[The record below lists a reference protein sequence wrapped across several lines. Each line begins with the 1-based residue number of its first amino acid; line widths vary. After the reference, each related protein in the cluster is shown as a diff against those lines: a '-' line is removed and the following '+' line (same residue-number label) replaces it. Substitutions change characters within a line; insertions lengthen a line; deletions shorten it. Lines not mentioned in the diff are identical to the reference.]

1 MSDNFDSQNNEI
13 INSPIENNNTEK
25 KQEKNPKNKGMIIL
39 IVILVIAF
47 LFSFVKDFFTKDS
60 GIKSKSSNSS
70 GYIAELY
77 IEGTIQTENE
87 QYNQQWLLDTID
99 ELKNNSNNL
108 GTILFI
114 NSPGGT
120 VYESDEIYLALM
132 DYKTE
137 KPLWAYLGQTAASGG
152 YYIACSA
159 EKIIAN
165 RNTLT
170 GSIGVIAGQSFDLTE
185 FMSKHGIKMN
195 TITAGKNKNMLNIDQ
210 PLTTEQRAIMQ
221 SVADECYNQ
230 FTQIVAEGR
239 NLPIETVRV
248 LADGRIYT
256 AQQAKNNK
264 LIDDVNEFAKAK
276 EDMKNTLFEG
286 KNINFTEYKYKE
298 DKNFYKYLFD
308 MYSSVKGLNTQ
319 TQFIEKI
326 MAESNQIDYP
336 AFIYLH

>member
-1 MSDNFDSQNNEI
+1 MSDNFDSQDKEV
-13 INSPIENNNTEK
+13 INSPIENNNTEAKPEK
-25 KQEKNPKNKGMIIL
+25 KPKNKGMIVL
-39 IVILVIAF
+39 IVILAVAF
-47 LFSFVKDFFTKDS
+47 LFSFVKDIFLKDS
-60 GIKSKSSNSS
+60 GRKNKSSNSS

-77 IEGTIQTENE
+77 IEGTIQSKNE
-87 QYNQQWLLDTID
+87 QYNQQWLLDTIS
-99 ELKNNSNNL
+99 ELKNDTSNL
-108 GTILFI
+108 GAILFI
-114 NSPGGT
+114 NSPGGS
-120 VYESDEIYLALM
+120 VYESDEVYLALM
-132 DYKTE
+132 DYKNQ
-137 KPLWAYLGQTAASGG
+137 KPLWAYLGPVAASGG

-185 FMSKHGIKMN
+185 FMAKHGIKMN

-210 PLTTEQRAIMQ
+210 PLTPEQRAIMQ

-230 FTQIVAEGR
+230 FTQIVAESR
-239 NLPIETVRV
+239 NLPIETVKT

-276 EDMKNTLFEG
+276 IDMENTLFEG
-286 KNINFTEYKYKE
+286 KKISFTEYKYQKS
-298 DKNFYKYLFD
+298 KNFYDYFFD
-308 MYSSVKGLNTQ
+308 MYSNVKGLSSQ
-319 TQFIEKI
+319 TEFIEKI

-336 AFIYLH
+336 AFIYLQ

>member
-1 MSDNFDSQNNEI
+1 MSDNFDSKNNEL
-13 INSPIENNNTEK
+13 INSPMENNNT
-25 KQEKNPKNKGMIIL
+25 EKNPKNKGMIIL

-99 ELKNNSNNL
+99 ELKNDSNNL

-120 VYESDEIYLALM
+120 VYESDEVYLALM

-137 KPLWAYLGQTAASGG
+137 KPLWAYLGPTAASGG

-159 EKIIAN
+159 ERIIAN

-185 FMSKHGIKMN
+185 FMTKHGIKMN
-195 TITAGKNKNMLNIDQ
+195 TITAGKNKNMLNINQ
-210 PLTTEQRAIMQ
+210 PLTPEQRAIMQ

-239 NLPIETVRV
+239 NLPIETVKT

-276 EDMKNTLFEG
+276 DDMKNTLFEG
-286 KNINFTEYKYKE
+286 KNISFTEYKYQKS
-298 DKNFYKYLFD
+298 KNKYFYI
-308 MYSSVKGLNTQ
+308 T
-319 TQFIEKI
+319 KI
-326 MAESNQIDYP
+326 N
-336 AFIYLH
+336 L